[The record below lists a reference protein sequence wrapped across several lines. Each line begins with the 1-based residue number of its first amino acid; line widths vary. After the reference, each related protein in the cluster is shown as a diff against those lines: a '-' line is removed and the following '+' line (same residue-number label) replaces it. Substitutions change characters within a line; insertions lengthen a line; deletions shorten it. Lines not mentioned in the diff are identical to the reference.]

1 MDGSE
6 VTKMGRVRKEKKGE
20 ERTKRLEALLSS
32 KKWWREKKEWRESVD
47 DVDTGKKM
55 KKKKKRRVWGWRG
68 G

>member
-1 MDGSE
+1 MVEG
-6 VTKMGRVRKEKKGE
+6 KERME
-20 ERTKRLEALLSS
+20 
-32 KKWWREKKEWRESVD
+32 RESVD